1 MSVANVSKIALDTPT
16 DAQEAENTPT
26 NSDILR
32 EIRSLKDSMNKQ
44 STDMLKAI
52 NDIKGEIQSH
62 SQRIGETEERISQ
75 TEDDRRPR
83 KLQRNF
89 DDVKARFRALGV
101 RYGMLYPAHLI
112 ITHNDKRRIFK
123 SVTEAEKFIQEISS
137 HAGGHTG
144 N

>member
-16 DAQEAENTPT
+16 NAQEAENTPT

-62 SQRIGETEERISQ
+62 SQRIGETEDRISQ
-75 TEDDRRPR
+75 TEDDVRSLQSKVNLLEKTVETLSDKITEQEDRSRRSNLRLVGLPE
-83 KLQRNF
+83 KTDGSDFCMFLEKWL
-89 DDVKARFRALGV
+89 KATL
-101 RYGMLYPAHLI
+101 
-112 ITHNDKRRIFK
+112 
-123 SVTEAEKFIQEISS
+123 
-137 HAGGHTG
+137 
-144 N
+144 